1 MSFVSNL
8 QVQKDSQH
16 QQRLKS
22 QLSVQS
28 KCCKLFL
35 SAISVSFRKPRLQI
49 DAEIQWKK
57 INEIL
62 ELDMK
67 CSRFQF
73 NFNLRERN
81 AVVIRKGG
89 ATTKGISEYLPNKKW

>member
-1 MSFVSNL
+1 MF
-8 QVQKDSQH
+8 QP
-16 QQRLKS
+16 
-22 QLSVQS
+22 
-28 KCCKLFL
+28 
-35 SAISVSFRKPRLQI
+35 AISFSFRKPRIQI

-81 AVVIRKGG
+81 AEVIRRDG
-89 ATTKGISEYLPNKKW
+89 ATTNSQSEYFSTKIRLNKSLTN

>member
-1 MSFVSNL
+1 MF
-8 QVQKDSQH
+8 QTF
-16 QQRLKS
+16 
-22 QLSVQS
+22 
-28 KCCKLFL
+28 FL
-35 SAISVSFRKPRLQI
+35 SAISFSFRKPRIQI

-81 AVVIRKGG
+81 AEVIRRDGV
-89 ATTKGISEYLPNKKW
+89 TTNGQSEYFPNKKW